1 MRHKGWT
8 YIIYDEKEGD
18 VPVFEADTIDE
29 IARWLDM
36 EKRVVVCEVCR
47 GCLIR
52 RRYRAYRVYLSG
64 RTYGFRRNSIGPEAE
79 ECI

>member
-52 RRYRAYRVYLSG
+52 RRYRASPRPSWTPPPSALPS
-64 RTYGFRRNSIGPEAE
+64 
-79 ECI
+79 